1 MRHKRSQNAGVL
13 YVLAEE
19 VMGVADALI
28 RISPSVNKFQTRHR
42 WAIRCDDQNQTM
54 RVRSVLLHD
63 GIDERVTQHR
73 RLLQSLITPQSSSLC
88 HCHDGA

>member
-1 MRHKRSQNAGVL
+1 
-13 YVLAEE
+13 
-19 VMGVADALI
+19 
-28 RISPSVNKFQTRHR
+28 
-42 WAIRCDDQNQTM
+42 M

-88 HCHDGA
+88 HCHDGAWYQSIDLYHRPI